1 MTTKTTIYHNPR
13 CGTSRNTLELIKN
26 AGKEVEIIEDLKTP
40 PTKETLKQ
48 LVKDSGLAI
57 RDFMRQKEA
66 IYQENDLDNPK
77 WSDDEL
83 VDWMVKEPILMNRPV
98 VVTPKG
104 TRLCRPKEIL
114 FEIFSMNISF
124 RNLKSK
130 YRKSN
135 SSNYIK

>member
-1 MTTKTTIYHNPR
+1 MSNITIYHNPR
-13 CGTSRNTLELIKN
+13 CGTSRNTLELIN
-26 AGKEVEIIEDLKTP
+26 NTGQEVEVIEYLKNP
-40 PTKETLKQ
+40 PSKETLQQ

-83 VDWMVKEPILMNRPV
+83 LDWMVKEPILMNRPV

-114 FEIFSMNISF
+114 FEI
-124 RNLKSK
+124 LPEAQVE
-130 YRKSN
+130 
-135 SSNYIK
+135 

>member
-26 AGKEVEIIEDLKTP
+26 AGKEVEIIEYLKTP

-66 IYQENDLDNPK
+66 IYQDNNLDDPK
-77 WSDDEL
+77 WSDEEL
-83 VDWMVKEPILMNRPV
+83 FDWMVKEPILMNRPV
-98 VVTPKG
+98 VVTENG
-104 TRLCRPKEIL
+104 TRLCRPKEVL
-114 FEIFSMNISF
+114 FEIMPEAQVE
-124 RNLKSK
+124 
-130 YRKSN
+130 
-135 SSNYIK
+135 

>member
-1 MTTKTTIYHNPR
+1 MSNITIYHNPR
-13 CGTSRNTLELIKN
+13 CGTSRNTLELIN
-26 AGKEVEIIEDLKTP
+26 NTGQEVEVIEYLKTP
-40 PTKETLKQ
+40 PSKKTLQQ

-114 FEIFSMNISF
+114 FEI
-124 RNLKSK
+124 LPEAQVE
-130 YRKSN
+130 
-135 SSNYIK
+135 

>member
-1 MTTKTTIYHNPR
+1 MTSKTTIYHNPR

-26 AGKEVEIIEDLKTP
+26 TGQDVEIIEYLKTP
-40 PTKETLKQ
+40 PSKATLQK

-66 IYQENDLDNPK
+66 IYQDNNLDDPK

-83 VDWMVKEPILMNRPV
+83 LDWMVKEPILMNRPV
-98 VVTPKG
+98 VVTKKG

-114 FEIFSMNISF
+114 FEI
-124 RNLKSK
+124 LPEAKVD
-130 YRKSN
+130 
-135 SSNYIK
+135 

>member
-1 MTTKTTIYHNPR
+1 MSNITIYHNPR
-13 CGTSRNTLELIKN
+13 CGTSRNTLELIN
-26 AGKEVEIIEDLKTP
+26 NTGQEVEVIEYLKNP
-40 PTKETLKQ
+40 PSKETLQQ

-83 VDWMVKEPILMNRPV
+83 IAWMVKEPILMNRPV

-114 FEIFSMNISF
+114 FEI
-124 RNLKSK
+124 LPEAQVE
-130 YRKSN
+130 
-135 SSNYIK
+135 